1 MKISRSAIEEVRA
14 MGLNIDDEPFF
25 GADHR
30 AFPNGYI
37 VSKPADV
44 PGNGAAM
51 FESICRDHLGKD
63 VLCNSP
69 VVFVFYKKNS
79 WYCSVSIFAPGPGP
93 GEFSRKVQDE
103 AEMIRELRHYF
114 FEESKDYKALHDAI
128 ANR

>member
-1 MKISRSAIEEVRA
+1 MRISRSAIEEVRA

-44 PGNGAAM
+44 PGNGAAI
-51 FESICRDHLGKD
+51 FESMCRNYLGKD